1 MIRLR
6 GGGNDAIAVTV
17 SGSFHP
23 APDGGS
29 AMLNLVSTD
38 VSRRD
43 FLRFGS
49 LAAGGISLA
58 DVLRQRARGNEQS
71 ATAVIQI
78 FLCGGA
84 SQHDTFDPKPLGP
97 AECRPF
103 DSIETAMPGVR
114 TTEFFPRLATIFD
127 EFSVVRSVAHGDGS
141 HNHSVHW
148 MQTGRYPN
156 QLVFGQNQFPATGA
170 MIARFRGPNVQ
181 GMPANVAIP
190 DGFYYSTSAY
200 LGSRYDPMEISDPN
214 KADFHVPN
222 LKLHDSIT
230 THRLDDRLQILRGLD
245 RFRRDL
251 DTQGQSVAMD
261 AFQASA
267 LDMVSGPAVR
277 RAFDVSAEDPRLR
290 DRYGRN
296 RLGQACLLA
305 RRLVEAGV
313 TFVNVKDYEF
323 FEWDLH
329 GTVGGPGIDGT
340 RTKGPNLDMA
350 LSTLIT
356 DLKDR
361 GLLNH
366 VLVQVFGEFGRTPNI
381 NTTAGRDHCGNV
393 FSALFAGGGL
403 CHGQVIGASDARG
416 AVPLNRPFGPAD
428 LLATMYRFLGIST
441 DTAPIDYSGRPI
453 PVLSGGEPIRE
464 MFSTTPAGSL

>member
-1 MIRLR
+1 
-6 GGGNDAIAVTV
+6 
-17 SGSFHP
+17 
-23 APDGGS
+23 
-29 AMLNLVSTD
+29 MLNLVSTD

-114 TTEFFPRLATIFD
+114 ITEFFPRLATIFD

-381 NTTAGRDHCGNV
+381 NTTAGRDHWGNV
-393 FSALFAGGGL
+393 FTALFAGGGL

-464 MFSTTPAGSL
+464 MFSTTPAGTL